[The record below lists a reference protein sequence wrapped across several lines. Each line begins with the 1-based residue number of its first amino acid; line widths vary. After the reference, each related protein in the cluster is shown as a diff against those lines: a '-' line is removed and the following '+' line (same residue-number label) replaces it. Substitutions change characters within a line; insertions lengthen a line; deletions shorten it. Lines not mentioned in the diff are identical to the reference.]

1 MEIADVKKSNNK
13 KKTKQHIYHCWLI
26 PALHQYWG
34 GQGKQSCRLAP
45 PGELLK
51 VFAGQISASTAP
63 AGQKE
68 PGRKQLTEENNS

>member
-1 MEIADVKKSNNK
+1 MEIADINNNK
-13 KKTKQHIYHCWLI
+13 QKKPHIHHCWLI

-34 GQGKQSCRLAP
+34 GQGKQSRRLAP

-68 PGRKQLTEENNS
+68 PGRKELTEENNS